1 MSQLGGKM
9 RVVTFPKAYSQG
21 LSGENLIFKEIVKR
35 LERARPATETLVSV
49 VIPTYNSSSRLASCI
64 LSLKA
69 QTYSNIEVIIVDNFS
84 EDRTS
89 KIAKHFDVKLLP
101 LRSNLPTARNFGLLH
116 AKGDYVFHLDSDMR
130 LTSEVIEQCVRKCE
144 EGTFSAVSVPEM
156 SIGEGFWGKCISL
169 EKSLDAGDEAI
180 ITPRFFRRVVLN
192 SLGGSDESLG
202 AGEDWDLWVRLREKG
217 YKVGFINA
225 YLIHQEVSSLAIYT
239 RKKYR
244 WAKTVYRYLSKHPA
258 NALRQ
263 WAPIKPRNLWYNRK
277 KILSNPH
284 FFIGAL
290 FIKMVKISVG
300 IIGLLA
306 KES

>member
-1 MSQLGGKM
+1 MLE
-9 RVVTFPKAYSQG
+9 AN
-21 LSGENLIFKEIVKR
+21 LSANK
-35 LERARPATETLVSV
+35 TLVSV
-49 VIPTYNSSSRLASCI
+49 VIPTFNSSSTLASCI

-69 QTYSNIEVIIVDNFS
+69 QTCPNIEVVIVDNFS
-84 EDRTS
+84 EDGTS

-101 LRSNLPTARNFGLLH
+101 LRSNLPAARNFGLLH
-116 AKGDYVFHLDSDMR
+116 TKGDYVFHLDSDMC
-130 LTSEVIEQCVRKCE
+130 LTSEVVEQCVKKCE

-156 SIGEGFWGKCISL
+156 SVGEGFWGKCISL
-169 EKSLDAGDEAI
+169 EKTLYAGDEAI

-192 SLGGSDESLG
+192 SLGGSDESLA

-225 YLIHQEVSSLAIYT
+225 YLVHQEGSSLAIYI

-244 WAKTVYRYLSKHPA
+244 WAKTVYRYFSKHPG

-263 WAPIKPRNLWYNRK
+263 WAPIKPRNLWYNRT
-277 KILSNPH
+277 KILSMPH
-284 FFIGAL
+284 YFMGAL
-290 FIKMVKISVG
+290 FIKMIKISVG

-306 KES
+306 KERQGSRAIDE